1 MHFANLRRLSALLL
15 ALALTL
21 GTGAQAIGMTGISSK
36 MTMAGAVDALVLD
49 GCGTC
54 KDDDRGM
61 LAGCF
66 AVCGGMAAVLPSV
79 SGDTATAKTSP
90 LTIFSVEMTGQ
101 YRPPDP
107 HPPKPIILS

>member
-21 GTGAQAIGMTGISSK
+21 GTGAQAIGMIDMSFK
-36 MTMAGAVDALVLD
+36 MTMAGAVDAPMPD

-61 LAGCF
+61 LAGCS
-66 AVCGGMAAVLPSV
+66 AVCGGMAAVLPSA
-79 SGDTATAKTSP
+79 SGVTIASEISP
-90 LTIFSVEMTGQ
+90 LTVSSVEMTGQ

-107 HPPKPIILS
+107 YPPKPIILS